1 MIAARIAVALVCFA
15 VGNSVSF
22 ALEQP
27 AAVEKMVAAKPD
39 TRPLILDSKPLPLG
53 GALKGMGPTWEAYK
67 ARFITERGR
76 LTDTGNNMIS
86 HSEGQGYAML
96 LAVAANDRPTFDRV
110 WGWTRANLMVR
121 DDSLV
126 AWRWEP
132 DKRPAV
138 SDLNDA
144 ADGDILIAWA
154 LTEAGEYWSDPAYRV
169 AARRLAVEV
178 GRKLVLTKTPLGM
191 MLLPAVSGFAAED
204 RADGPVFNPSY
215 WVFPAF
221 ERLPLAAPEVDWGS
235 LAQGGLNLLKAARF
249 GAAGLPTE
257 WVSERDD
264 KVRPADGFA
273 QYFGYNAIRIPLYLA
288 WAGVGERDHYAGFV
302 AWARRAQPHPAIV
315 DVVAGRDV
323 QPFAESG
330 YGAIGA
336 LALCAVE
343 AQPIPADVRAMR
355 VDENY
360 YPVTLHMLALV
371 AAQMRYPSCLRG

>member
-1 MIAARIAVALVCFA
+1 MIVPRVVLVLSCLAASGAASLASEPVPVVDKRVA
-15 VGNSVSF
+15 
-22 ALEQP
+22 E
-27 AAVEKMVAAKPD
+27 KPD
-39 TRPLILDSKPLPLG
+39 ARPLILDSRPLPLG
-53 GALKGMGPTWEAYK
+53 GTLKGLAPMWEAYK
-67 ARFITERGR
+67 SRFITDRGR
-76 LTDTGNNMIS
+76 LTDTGNKMIS

-96 LAVAANDRPTFDRV
+96 LAVAANDRPTFDKV

-132 DKRPAV
+132 NQRPPVA
-138 SDLNDA
+138 DMNDA

-154 LTEAGEYWSDPAYRV
+154 LTEAAEYWNDPAYRV

-178 GRKLVLTKTPLGM
+178 GRKLVLTKTSLGM

-204 RADGPVFNPSY
+204 RADGPVLNPSY

-221 ERLPLAAPEVDWGS
+221 ERLPLVAPEVDWGG

-249 GAAGLPTE
+249 GATGLPTD
-257 WVSERDD
+257 WVSERDN

-273 QYFGYNAIRIPLYLA
+273 QYFGYNAIRVPLYLA

-302 AWARRAQPHPAIV
+302 AWAQRAQPHPAIV

-323 QPFAESG
+323 QPFAETG
-330 YGAIGA
+330 YAAIGA

-343 AQPIPADVRAMR
+343 SQPLPADFQAVRTN
-355 VDENY
+355 ENY
-360 YPVTLHMLALV
+360 YPVTLRMLALI
-371 AAQMRYPSCLRG
+371 AAQMRYPSCLRS